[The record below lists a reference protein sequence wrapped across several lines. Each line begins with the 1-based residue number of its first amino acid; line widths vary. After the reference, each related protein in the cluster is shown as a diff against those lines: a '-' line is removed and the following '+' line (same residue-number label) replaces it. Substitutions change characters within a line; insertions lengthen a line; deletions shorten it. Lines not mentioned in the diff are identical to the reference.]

1 MEEEDFT
8 SKEADNGQ
16 SATEAFNMMEMIKD
30 ESAQK
35 NVKVYIITTILLGKR
50 RVSNRGD
57 RKHVHFSFYC
67 QVKVFHS
74 FFSVLTSSSSSLISK
89 DMTHCMTSI
98 LKFSDTKVHIS
109 ANIVY
114 FSCFGVVCHI
124 FDIQE

>member
-67 QVKVFHS
+67 QSISFLFFCFDILLPHKQRHDTLHDINLKVFRYKS
-74 FFSVLTSSSSSLISK
+74 TYL
-89 DMTHCMTSI
+89 C
-98 LKFSDTKVHIS
+98 
-109 ANIVY
+109 
-114 FSCFGVVCHI
+114 
-124 FDIQE
+124 